1 MAPSAHDGELPRL
14 LVLPQRVPSDQGYIW
29 LTGLVASPRVIAAG
43 LVIELGNG
51 SKESRAVDSV
61 SLPISPQ
68 VHITSR
74 SGEPLLGFQA
84 GGEGSHKGSILI
96 HRHEWWNPSK
106 LPHEC
111 VLHIR
116 QDRWGIAFSAG
127 FVNDHYPG
135 P

>member
-1 MAPSAHDGELPRL
+1 LFLWAVAAL
-14 LVLPQRVPSDQGYIW
+14 LIGLAIW

-51 SKESRAVDSV
+51 SRESRATDPV

-74 SGEPLLGFQA
+74 SGEPLLGFHTR
-84 GGEGSHKGSILI
+84 GGGSHKGSILI
-96 HRHEWWNPSK
+96 HRHEWWNPMT

-116 QDRWGIAFSAG
+116 QGGGGLRSARASSMSLDRGT
-127 FVNDHYPG
+127 
-135 P
+135 